1 MAFRHILVGYDGSAP
16 ATAAL
21 AHAVELALCCGA
33 ALSVAAVAR
42 VPDYAATVDEV
53 NGALEDARRYF
64 QAALDRAAALARSRG
79 VEVTTHVLAGHPVDA
94 LIRFAQ
100 QQGVDLIV
108 VGARGLTPIQR
119 LLLGSVSAALARYAP
134 CSVLVY
140 RPEPG
145 SA

>member
-1 MAFRHILVGYDGSAP
+1 MAYRHILVGYDGSPP

-21 AHAVELALCCGA
+21 LHAVELALRCGA
-33 ALSVAAVAR
+33 DLSVAAVAR
-42 VPDYAATVDEV
+42 VPEYAATVDEV

-64 QAALDRAAALARSRG
+64 QAALDRAAALARERG
-79 VEVTTHVLAGHPVDA
+79 VAAATHVLAGHPADA

-100 QQGVDLIV
+100 QHRVDLIV
-108 VGARGLTPIQR
+108 VGPRGLTPVQR
-119 LLLGSVSAALARYAP
+119 LLLGSVSAALVRHAP

-140 RPEPG
+140 RAEPA